1 MPIGWLNLFGDGL
14 HNFVDGIAL
23 GAAFRSYLS
32 LSLSFPSSS
41 CSVFGYQVSIQ
52 VCLAA

>member
-32 LSLSFPSSS
+32 LFLSLPLLAPSSAIKS
-41 CSVFGYQVSIQ
+41 LFKCAW
-52 VCLAA
+52 LRN